1 KQSYFRRL
9 VSKPSYSA
17 GVIDYRFSGNRAG
30 RRDWDDVGIVPYAF
44 HRENDCFLF
53 PILRH
58 GFAVPPPLPKE
69 ANVKFGFLLWA
80 P

>member
-1 KQSYFRRL
+1 MRNAELMTGFTRTRIYL
-9 VSKPSYSA
+9 
-17 GVIDYRFSGNRAG
+17 FSRTAARA
-30 RRDWDDVGIVPYAF
+30 VPTICTAVKMIFY
-44 HRENDCFLF
+44 L